1 MSRIVSKMQL
11 SDQELQDF
19 HLAFQLFDINH
30 DGTITT
36 SELGTALRNLGQ
48 NPTEAELQQV
58 ILELDKDKNGTI
70 EFDELMELITKN
82 MNRIDPQN
90 ECREIFELF
99 DRRQSGF
106 ISLDDLRHVVKSSGL
121 QLSEDELIQMIEEAD
136 TDGDD
141 KITFDEFSMIV
152 VLKS

>member
-1 MSRIVSKMQL
+1 MQL
-11 SDQELQDF
+11 SDQEIQDF
-19 HLAFQLFDINH
+19 QLAFQLFDINH

-58 ILELDKDKNGTI
+58 ILELDRDKNGTI

-82 MNRIDPQN
+82 TNRIDPQN

-99 DRRQSGF
+99 DRHQSG
-106 ISLDDLRHVVKSSGL
+106 K
-121 QLSEDELIQMIEEAD
+121 
-136 TDGDD
+136 
-141 KITFDEFSMIV
+141 
-152 VLKS
+152 